1 MKTGVYLLKQN
12 NKVVYV
18 GATQK
23 WPETQGK
30 KALKQ
35 YNLRVGELAEFD
47 PKEQARIRYRARV
60 EVWKIKIRS
69 VAGKII
75 VFREC

>member
-23 WPETQGK
+23 WPETVSGFVSGF
-30 KALKQ
+30 ALQKVQ
-35 YNLRVGELAEFD
+35 
-47 PKEQARIRYRARV
+47 I
-60 EVWKIKIRS
+60 
-69 VAGKII
+69 
-75 VFREC
+75 

>member
-1 MKTGVYLLKQN
+1 M
-12 NKVVYV
+12 
-18 GATQK
+18 
-23 WPETQGK
+23 
-30 KALKQ
+30 
-35 YNLRVGELAEFD
+35 NLRVGELAEFD

-60 EVWKIKIRS
+60 EGWKIKIRS